1 MCLRHAF
8 HVQVEPNVHKIEEHK
23 KKYERLRKE
32 RDMKKAD
39 AERKRKHA
47 EEVITFPNG

>member
-1 MCLRHAF
+1 MHS

-32 RDMKKAD
+32 RDMKKAEL
-39 AERKRKHA
+39 ERQRRHA
-47 EEVITFPNG
+47 EEVIICPNG

>member
-1 MCLRHAF
+1 
-8 HVQVEPNVHKIEEHK
+8 
-23 KKYERLRKE
+23 LRKE

-47 EEVITFPNG
+47 EEVITFPNGW